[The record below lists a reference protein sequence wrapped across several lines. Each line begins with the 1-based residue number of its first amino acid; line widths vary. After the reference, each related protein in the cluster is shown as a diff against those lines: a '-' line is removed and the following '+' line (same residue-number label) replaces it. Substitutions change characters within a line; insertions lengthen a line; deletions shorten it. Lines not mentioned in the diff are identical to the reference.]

1 VHHSQ
6 NARPNFHNLTTEAEK
21 FRGVNIAALSLLGL
35 RHFVFIQTVRD
46 ISTVNKQVLRLSLV
60 VTTSSAP

>member
-1 VHHSQ
+1 M
-6 NARPNFHNLTTEAEK
+6 PNFHNLTTEAEK
-21 FRGVNIAALSLLGL
+21 FRGVNIAALSLL

-46 ISTVNKQVLRLSLV
+46 ISTVNKQVRRLLLV